1 MWGVVQIGACPFHA
15 AATSAGMIGCTG
27 GSLTFM
33 FYCSELPA
41 FRRVDGVCVCEN
53 EDKTQFDG
61 TRSFS
66 IYFERSL
73 SRSCS
78 YSWREE
84 EREEIVRDER
94 RGKLQH
100 TRTTSVKGTYYKY
113 EIIVSGFL
121 ATYAVFL
128 GMTF

>member
-1 MWGVVQIGACPFHA
+1 
-15 AATSAGMIGCTG
+15 MIESDCQNLICIVANSPRFAVLMG
-27 GSLTFM
+27 
-33 FYCSELPA
+33 
-41 FRRVDGVCVCEN
+41 CVCEN

-84 EREEIVRDER
+84 EREVNCNTQEQQV
-94 RGKLQH
+94 
-100 TRTTSVKGTYYKY
+100 
-113 EIIVSGFL
+113 
-121 ATYAVFL
+121 
-128 GMTF
+128 